1 MQKTMFHRADC
12 GIEAR
17 AEDNKVFV
25 TGEAYSNIKLDFVI
39 RPYPAELSPEETA
52 RAAASFIMITAV
64 CQSRFVVEIIS
75 LTAGLQRKQEAQR

>member
-1 MQKTMFHRADC
+1 MQKTMFHRADG

-52 RAAASFIMITAV
+52 RAAAFIMITAV

>member
-1 MQKTMFHRADC
+1 MQKTMFHRADG

-52 RAAASFIMITAV
+52 RAAASFIIITAV

>member
-1 MQKTMFHRADC
+1 MQKTMFHRADG

-52 RAAASFIMITAV
+52 RAV